1 MDQTMDP
8 RIKKNKNEKKERK
21 KEKKKDKK
29 GRNKKEEGRTMKNKN
44 KMNIICMFQSGYI
57 PHQEQ

>member
-1 MDQTMDP
+1 M
-8 RIKKNKNEKKERK
+8 
-21 KEKKKDKK
+21 KEKRKEERQKK

-44 KMNIICMFQSGYI
+44 KMNIICMFHSGYI